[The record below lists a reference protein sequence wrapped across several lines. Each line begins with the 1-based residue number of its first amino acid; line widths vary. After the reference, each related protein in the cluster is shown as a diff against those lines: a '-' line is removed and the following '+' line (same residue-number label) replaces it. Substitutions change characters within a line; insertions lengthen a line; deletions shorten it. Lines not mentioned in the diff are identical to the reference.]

1 MVAGTYVEAPS
12 SDVTWQMITRGH
24 GGVARM
30 DFARGRFNANIWD
43 GEFVI
48 APAGVS
54 CSYDL
59 SDSFDLLVVPL
70 PLERLVRTSSGAYDV
85 DRLYAQAWQDP
96 LVRTLAYSMWV
107 EASSVG
113 RDVSLFIES
122 AHSRFGRGSRAS

>member
-1 MVAGTYVEAPS
+1 
-12 SDVTWQMITRGH
+12 
-24 GGVARM
+24 
-30 DFARGRFNANIWD
+30 
-43 GEFVI
+43 
-48 APAGVS
+48 
-54 CSYDL
+54 
-59 SDSFDLLVVPL
+59 VPL